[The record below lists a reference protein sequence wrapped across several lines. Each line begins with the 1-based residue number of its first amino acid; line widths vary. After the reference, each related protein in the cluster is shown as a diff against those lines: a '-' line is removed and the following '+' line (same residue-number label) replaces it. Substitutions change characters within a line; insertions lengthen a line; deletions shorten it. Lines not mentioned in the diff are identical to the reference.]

1 MSNLTDM
8 LQWLRETIAFAP
20 ASHFENWRPDMVTLH
35 AASDLLI
42 AAGYLALS
50 IGIIWLLFQR
60 ADLRGGYRL
69 LGMLFVLFCLT
80 GVVNHGISASLYWQ
94 PAYGIQGL
102 AKIGTVLVA
111 ILTLAFTLPLLPRLA
126 RLPSPRQLAEAN
138 ESLRREVGAH
148 QETLKELGAIQ
159 RELEE
164 RVMDRT
170 RELSLVKARFETAL
184 RGAKVYVFS
193 QDRDLRYNWAY
204 NPRGED
210 VAASILGHTDSDIVS
225 TPDRE
230 MIIATKLRVL
240 GSGQPEDAEVSYMLP
255 EGRVIFALH
264 IEPTFAADGAID
276 GIMCAAVDV
285 TRLRTLEREQR
296 RLMEELATN
305 LQRYELGMQGSNV
318 TVFTQDRELRY
329 TSISKPMFG
338 RTVNEIVGRTDE
350 EVLPPA
356 NRLAIV
362 GFKREVLKNGNSQK
376 QEVKVIE
383 HVNETEIERWYD
395 IHVDALRDI
404 SGAIVGLTSSAV
416 DITDRKAA
424 ESHLRMLMH
433 ELTHRS
439 KNLLAVIQAMAHQT
453 GRQAGSINRFLDR
466 FGERLQ
472 ALAKSHDIL
481 VQEDWHG
488 ASLVE
493 LVRSQLGHYLDQSS
507 SQISIKG
514 PSVQLKPEGAQALG
528 LALHELAT
536 NASKYGALSVPAGHV
551 TVDWKRIPT
560 SKGGGLELIWQEKGG
575 PKVEAP
581 KSRGFGSLVI
591 ERNLARTMDADVK
604 LEFNEAGVT
613 CRVEIPEEHVLSTAA
628 APERL
633 RMKNA
638 AGT

>member
-1 MSNLTDM
+1 MSIFADFYE
-8 LQWLRETIAFAP
+8 WLRDLVAYMP
-20 ASHFENWRPDMVTLH
+20 QSHFFNWRPEMVTLH
-35 AASDLLI
+35 AASDVLI
-42 AAGYLALS
+42 AAGYLVLS
-50 IGIIWLLFQR
+50 SGIIWLLIQR
-60 ADLRGGYRL
+60 ADLGRGYRL
-69 LGMLFVLFCLT
+69 LGCLLVFFCIT
-80 GVVNHGISASLYWQ
+80 GAINHGISAALYWQ
-94 PAYGIQGL
+94 PIYGIQGL

-111 ILTLAFTLPLLPRLA
+111 IVTISFTLPLLPRLA

-148 QETLKELGAIQ
+148 HETLRELGAIQ

-164 RVMDRT
+164 RVADRT

-225 TPDRE
+225 SPDRE
-230 MIIATKLRVL
+230 MIVATKLRVL

-264 IEPTFAADGAID
+264 IEPTFGPDNSID
-276 GIMCAAVDV
+276 GIMCAAVDI

-296 RLMEELATN
+296 RLMEELGNT
-305 LQRYELGMQGSNV
+305 LQRYEIGMQGSNV

-338 RTVNEIVGRTDE
+338 KTVNEIVGRTDE
-350 EVLPPA
+350 EVLPTA
-356 NRLAIV
+356 NRLTIV
-362 GFKREVLKNGNSQK
+362 GFKREVLKTGASQK
-376 QEVKVIE
+376 QEVKIVE
-383 HVNETEIERWYD
+383 GAGDDERERWYD

-404 SGAIVGLTSSAV
+404 SGAIVGITSSAV
-416 DITDRKAA
+416 DITDRKEA

-472 ALAKSHDIL
+472 ALARSHDIL

-493 LVRSQLGHYLDQSS
+493 LVRSQLGHYLDQSG

-514 PSVQLKPEGAQALG
+514 PSLQLKPEGAQSLG

-536 NASKYGALSVPAGHV
+536 NAAKYGALSVPSGRV
-551 TVDWKRIPT
+551 NVDWKRIPT
-560 SKGGGLELIWQEKGG
+560 SKGGGLEIVWQEKGG
-575 PKVEAP
+575 PAVETP
-581 KSRGFGSLVI
+581 KGRGFGSLVI
-591 ERNLARTMDADVK
+591 ERNLARSMDADVK
-604 LEFNEAGVT
+604 LDFNPEGVI
-613 CRVEIPEEHVLSTAA
+613 CRVQVPEEHILSA

-633 RMKNA
+633 RMRDA
-638 AGT
+638 ART

>member
-1 MSNLTDM
+1 MFTEFAG
-8 LQWLRETIAFAP
+8 WLRDALNFMP
-20 ASHFENWRPDMVTLH
+20 QSHFQSWRPDMVTLH

-42 AAGYLALS
+42 AASYLALS
-50 IGIIWLLFQR
+50 IGMIWLMFQR
-60 ADLRGGYRL
+60 SDIRGGHRL
-69 LGMLFVLFCLT
+69 LAGLLIFFCLT
-80 GVVNHGISASLYWQ
+80 GAINHGLSAALYWH
-94 PAYGIQGL
+94 PIYGVQGIV
-102 AKIGTVLVA
+102 KFVTVLIA
-111 ILTLAFTLPLLPRLA
+111 ILTISFTLPLLPRLA

-148 QETLKELGAIQ
+148 QATLTELGAIQ
-159 RELEE
+159 RELEQ
-164 RVMDRT
+164 RVAERT
-170 RELSLVKARFETAL
+170 RELSQVKARFETAL

-210 VAASILGHTDSDIVS
+210 VAASILGQTDSEIVS
-225 TPDRE
+225 SPDRE
-230 MIIATKLRVL
+230 MIIATKMRVL
-240 GSGQPEDAEVSYMLP
+240 GSGTPEDAEVSYMLP

-264 IEPTFAADGAID
+264 IEPTRGADGEID
-276 GIMCAAVDV
+276 GIMCAAVDI

-296 RLMEELATN
+296 RLMEELSNT
-305 LQRYELGMQGSNV
+305 LQRYEIGMQGSNV

-338 RTVNEIVGRTDE
+338 KTVNEIVGRTDE
-350 EVLPPA
+350 EMLPPA

-362 GFKREVLKNGNSQK
+362 GFKREVLKTGQSQK

-383 HVNETEIERWYD
+383 HVNGTEIERWYD

-416 DITDRKAA
+416 DITDRKGA
-424 ESHLRMLMH
+424 ESHLRLLMH

-453 GRQAGSINRFLDR
+453 GRQAGSINRFLER

-493 LVRSQLGHYLDQSS
+493 LVRSQLGHYLDQSG

-514 PSVQLKPEGAQALG
+514 PPLQLKPEGAQSLG

-536 NASKYGALSVPAGHV
+536 NAAKYGALSVPAGRV
-551 TVDWKRIPT
+551 SIDWKRRPT
-560 SKGGGLELIWQEKGG
+560 SQGGGLEIVWQEKGG
-575 PKVEAP
+575 PEVAAP
-581 KSRGFGSLVI
+581 KARGFGSLVI
-591 ERNLARTMDADVK
+591 ERNLARSMDAEVNLD
-604 LEFNEAGVT
+604 FNAGGVT
-613 CRVEIPEEHVLSTAA
+613 CRVLIPEEHILSTTA

-633 RMKNA
+633 RMRNV
-638 AGT
+638 AG

>member
-1 MSNLTDM
+1 MTFFTDM
-8 LQWLRETIAFAP
+8 LHWLREVLDFNP
-20 ASHFENWRPDMVTLH
+20 PSHFAQWRPDMVTLH
-35 AASDLLI
+35 AASDVLI

-50 IGIIWLLFQR
+50 IGIVWLLFQR
-60 ADLRGGYRL
+60 RDLHGGYRL
-69 LGMLFVLFCLT
+69 LGFLFVLFCLS
-80 GVVNHGISASLYWQ
+80 GVVNHGISASVFWQ

-102 AKIGTVLVA
+102 AKIGTVVVA
-111 ILTLAFTLPLLPRLA
+111 ILTLAFALPLLPRLA

-138 ESLRREVGAH
+138 ESLRREIGAH

-164 RVMDRT
+164 RVVDRT

-193 QDRDLRYNWAY
+193 QDRDLRYTWAY

-210 VAASILGHTDSDIVS
+210 VAASILGHTDSEIVS

-230 MIIATKLRVL
+230 MIIAAKERVL
-240 GSGQPEDAEVSYMLP
+240 RSGQPEDAEVTYMLP

-264 IEPTFAADGAID
+264 IEPTFTQDGTID

-305 LQRYELGMQGSNV
+305 LQRYELGMQSSNV

-338 RTVNEIVGRTDE
+338 KTVNEIIGRTDE
-350 EVLPPA
+350 EVLPAA
-356 NRLAIV
+356 NRLSIV
-362 GFKREVLKNGNSQK
+362 GVKRELLKTGQSQR
-376 QEVKVIE
+376 QEIRVVE
-383 HVNETEIERWYD
+383 QVNDTEIERWYD
-395 IHVDALRDI
+395 LHMDPLRDI
-404 SGAIVGLTSSAV
+404 SGAIVGLTTSSV
-416 DITDRKAA
+416 DITERKAA

-453 GRQAGSINRFLDR
+453 GRQAGSVSRFLDR

-488 ASLVE
+488 ASLIE
-493 LVRSQLGHYLDQSS
+493 LVRSQLGHYLDQSG
-507 SQISIKG
+507 SQISIRG
-514 PSVQLKPEGAQALG
+514 PSLQLKPEGAQALG

-536 NASKYGALSVPAGHV
+536 NASKYGALSVTAGRV
-551 TVDWKRIPT
+551 SVEWKRIPT
-560 SKGGGLELIWQEKGG
+560 SKGGGLELIWEEKGG
-575 PKVEAP
+575 PKVEPP
-581 KSRGFGSLVI
+581 KTRGFGTLVI
-591 ERNLARTMDADVK
+591 ERNLARSMDAEVK
-604 LEFNEAGVT
+604 LEFNPDGVM
-613 CRVEIPEEHVLSTAA
+613 CRVQIPEDHILSTAA

-633 RMKNA
+633 RMRSA